1 MLQVFARV
9 RAVANAD
16 TVQKVGATYLFDV
29 EGAGE
34 QQRWRLALKT
44 TGR

>member
-1 MLQVFARV
+1 MLYFLSPLFEVFDRV

-29 EGAGE
+29 QDEGE
-34 QQRWRLALKT
+34 
-44 TGR
+44 